1 MIPSTKGENYFM
13 TKVVDFGQAE
23 KKAKLRDRKID
34 SIYDQLQAGGY
45 SEEEKAMLLQLLSKA
60 TGGEEYFIAK
70 KKKPTDRVR
79 FVQIIMDNMEYL
91 NGIGY
96 FTNAEQA
103 FLLQISSYLE
113 FKTNVIIEKNNNDN
127 EIDTNAATPS
137 YLAEKLAKTRES
149 VSKTMNSLLKKGVLG
164 VAEAGMTTDDGR
176 ICTSRTWFVNPNIMC
191 CSPKDSVDRAT
202 QHIFKRSL
210 RNFKVKGDTKK
221 HKLPIYLF

>member
-1 MIPSTKGENYFM
+1 M

-23 KKAKLRDRKID
+23 KKAKIRDSKID
-34 SIYDQLQAGGY
+34 SIYNQLQTGGY

-137 YLAEKLAKTRES
+137 YLAEKLGKTRES

>member
-1 MIPSTKGENYFM
+1 MSKKKIINFEE
-13 TKVVDFGQAE
+13 AE
-23 KKAKLRDRKID
+23 KKAKIRDSKID

-45 SEEEKAMLLQLLSKA
+45 SEEEKAMLLQLVSKA
-60 TGGEEYFIAK
+60 TGGEEYFIGK

-91 NGIGY
+91 NRIGY

-113 FKTNVIIEKNNNDN
+113 FKTNVIIEKSNGDN
-127 EIDTNAATPS
+127 EIETNAATPS
-137 YLAEKLAKTRES
+137 YLAEKLGKTRES
-149 VSKTMNSLLKKGVLG
+149 VSKTMNSLLKKGILG

-191 CSPKDSVDRAT
+191 CSPKDSIDRAT
-202 QHIFKRSL
+202 QHIFKKSL
-210 RNFKVKGDTKK
+210 RNFKAKGDTKK

>member
-1 MIPSTKGENYFM
+1 
-13 TKVVDFGQAE
+13 
-23 KKAKLRDRKID
+23 
-34 SIYDQLQAGGY
+34 
-45 SEEEKAMLLQLLSKA
+45 
-60 TGGEEYFIAK
+60 
-70 KKKPTDRVR
+70 
-79 FVQIIMDNMEYL
+79 IIMDNMEYL

-137 YLAEKLAKTRES
+137 YLAEKLGKTRES

-202 QHIFKRSL
+202 QHIFKKSL

>member
-23 KKAKLRDRKID
+23 KKAKLRDSKID

-45 SEEEKAMLLQLLSKA
+45 SEEERAMLLQLLSKA

-137 YLAEKLAKTRES
+137 YLAEKLGKTRES

-202 QHIFKRSL
+202 QHIFKKLL

>member
-1 MIPSTKGENYFM
+1 MSKKNVI
-13 TKVVDFGQAE
+13 DFEEAE
-23 KKAKLRDRKID
+23 KKAKIRDAKID
-34 SIYDQLQAGGY
+34 SIYEQLQTGGY
-45 SEEEKAMLLQLLSKA
+45 SEEERAMLLQMLSKMS
-60 TGGEEYFIAK
+60 GGEEYFIGK

-91 NGIGY
+91 NRLGY
-96 FTNAEQA
+96 FTSAEQA

-113 FKTNVIIEKNNNDN
+113 FKTNVIIEKSNGDN

-137 YLAEKLAKTRES
+137 YLAEKLGKTRES

-191 CSPKDSVDRAT
+191 CSPKDSIDRAT
-202 QHIFKRSL
+202 QHIFKKSL
-210 RNFKVKGDTKK
+210 KNFKVKGDTKK

>member
-1 MIPSTKGENYFM
+1 M

-23 KKAKLRDRKID
+23 KKAKLRDSKID

-137 YLAEKLAKTRES
+137 YLAEKLGKTRES

-202 QHIFKRSL
+202 QHIFKKSL
-210 RNFKVKGDTKK
+210 RNFKVMGDTKK

>member
-1 MIPSTKGENYFM
+1 M

-23 KKAKLRDRKID
+23 KKAKLRDIKID
-34 SIYDQLQAGGY
+34 SIHDQLQSGGY
-45 SEEEKAMLLQLLSKA
+45 SEEEKSMLLQLLSKA

-113 FKTNVIIEKNNNDN
+113 FKTNVIIEKNNNN

-137 YLAEKLAKTRES
+137 YLAEKLGKTRES

-202 QHIFKRSL
+202 QHIFKKSL
-210 RNFKVKGDTKK
+210 RNFKVMGDTKK

>member
-137 YLAEKLAKTRES
+137 YLAEKLGKTRES

-202 QHIFKRSL
+202 QHIFKKSL